1 MNKSANE
8 ILQAYVEKY
17 SEYAEE
23 LGAGYAQFLLNI
35 MAHDLA
41 EAQNHN
47 EYLKK
52 VGTYYARS

>member
-8 ILQAYVEKY
+8 ILQAYAEKY

-23 LGAGYAQFLLNI
+23 LGASYAQFLLNI
-35 MAHDLA
+35 MAHELA
-41 EAQNHN
+41 ETQNHN

-52 VGTYYARS
+52 VGTFYARN

>member
-1 MNKSANE
+1 MNRSANE
-8 ILQAYVEKY
+8 ILQAYAEKY

-23 LGAGYAQFLLNI
+23 LGASYAQFLLNI

-41 EAQNHN
+41 ETQNHN

-52 VGTYYARS
+52 VGTYYARN